1 MPGQHVFIEF
11 SSSHQSSPE
20 ALTYADYN
28 ASPVHNP
35 SAIRTHYEG
44 LLEGAL
50 QMYSSQDDIPMP
62 LPTQNFTNNRR
73 ATKREHRGSSAGLP
87 RWVRAKMFFGSYSLL
102 CLCSFQTAASIRA
115 AADRPATAQPEK
127 TSKSAQST
135 QPPSPSY
142 SAWGGGSIYSS
153 HSTLNRP
160 LSAGPI
166 HRVDHR
172 MDLSGGGEDATNA
185 STGAGTAPLI
195 EAIQSELRRFKQQQE
210 WIRTI
215 VDP

>member
-11 SSSHQSSPE
+11 SSSHQSFPE

-87 RWVRAKMFFGSYSLL
+87 RWVHKNGIFIRIFFSFYSSQ

-115 AADRPATAQPEK
+115 AVDRPATAQPEK

-172 MDLSGGGEDATNA
+172 IDLSGGGEEATNS

-210 WIRTI
+210 
-215 VDP
+215 